1 MAIADATQ
9 YEVRKCQS
17 GILLYVSTSATAF
30 ADCKT
35 QATVLAAEYPAEQ
48 LCVIPQGYPVL
59 SNRPLLPF
67 PYPTAG
73 QPVLVQE
80 S

>member
-1 MAIADATQ
+1 MAIADAAQ

-17 GILLYVSTSATAF
+17 GILLYFSGSFT
-30 ADCKT
+30 DC
-35 QATVLAAEYPAEQ
+35 QAQAALLAPKYAAEQ
-48 LCVIPQGYPVL
+48 LCVVPQGYPVL

-67 PYPTAG
+67 PYPAAG
-73 QPVLVQE
+73 QPVLSQE